1 MSPMPHTP
9 PPPAAHRRRRLA
21 FTVLLLAGVAV
32 ACSDDAPTAAP
43 TAMGTAP
50 RASVTY
56 TSRRERDS
64 LERLLQRERDRID
77 AAEDRSDAA
86 FDADMDAWK
95 AEEELAEDGRNLSLL
110 RCKPLPYDGEAKI
123 IGPSGGE
130 IQMGPHRLRIPKG
143 SLRRNVVITGEASS
157 GSIVAV
163 SFSPHGLVFAVRP
176 ELTLSYAHCSHSTAS
191 AGHSV
196 VYSDPARS
204 LLEFPPSTDADAV
217 DQVIAR
223 IAHFSSYMVAYRG
236 GTTTAAEE
244 IE

>member
-1 MSPMPHTP
+1 MSPLPHTP
-9 PPPAAHRRRRLA
+9 PRRRRLA
-21 FTVLLLAGVAV
+21 LTLLVLAGTAV
-32 ACSDDAPTAAP
+32 ACSDDAPTAAS
-43 TAMGTAP
+43 TELGTAP

-64 LERLLQRERDRID
+64 LERLLERERARID
-77 AAEDRSDAA
+77 AVEDRSDAA

-143 SLRRNVVITGEASS
+143 ALRRNVVITGEASS

-163 SFSPHGLVFAVRP
+163 SFSPHGLVFAVHP
-176 ELTLSYAHCSHSTAS
+176 ELSLSYAHCSHSTAS

-196 VYSDPARS
+196 VYSDPAKS
-204 LLEFPPSTDADAV
+204 LLEFPPSTDADRV
-217 DQVIAR
+217 DQVIAK
-223 IAHFSSYMVAYRG
+223 IAHFSSYMVAYRS
-236 GTTTAAEE
+236 GTTTSAAEE